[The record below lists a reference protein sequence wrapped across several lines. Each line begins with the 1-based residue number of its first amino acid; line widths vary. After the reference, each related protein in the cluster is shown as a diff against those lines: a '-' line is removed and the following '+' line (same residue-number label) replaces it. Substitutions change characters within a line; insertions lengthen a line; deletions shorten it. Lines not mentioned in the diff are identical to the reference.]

1 MTITHKYLIWIYTCR
16 NTPVPVEDEGAG
28 VPLHGK
34 VNGMANESTV
44 DILFQLGA
52 IQDAG
57 TSARYARSY
66 LDVAVSMC
74 VTYC

>member
-1 MTITHKYLIWIYTCR
+1 M
-16 NTPVPVEDEGAG
+16 PVEDEGAG

-57 TSARYARSY
+57 TSARYAH
-66 LDVAVSMC
+66 LAVSS
-74 VTYC
+74 